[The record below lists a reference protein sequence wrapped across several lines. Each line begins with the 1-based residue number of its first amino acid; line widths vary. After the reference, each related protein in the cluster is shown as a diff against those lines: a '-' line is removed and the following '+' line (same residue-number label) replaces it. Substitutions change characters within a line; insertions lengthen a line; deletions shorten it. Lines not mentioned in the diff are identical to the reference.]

1 MKNKNKLLI
10 SSYVP
15 VADDKVIFDTNVLIN
30 IFYPINFSK
39 KTNQYEKLYVKLLEK
54 SVKIFLSSIQISE
67 FINRCIRFRFATYC
81 DGRNLDF
88 KKQYRNTDDYREHME
103 GILDIINIDIID
115 NFSFIDDGFSTMNYD
130 NIFKYGFSYDF
141 NDALISEIAKRE
153 NAYLITHDSDFLNY
167 GTDLKIITA
176 NEGLL
181 KFGQH

>member
-1 MKNKNKLLI
+1 MI
-10 SSYVP
+10 IVS
-15 VADDKVIFDTNVLIN
+15 
-30 IFYPINFSK
+30 
-39 KTNQYEKLYVKLLEK
+39 
-54 SVKIFLSSIQISE
+54 
-67 FINRCIRFRFATYC
+67 
-81 DGRNLDF
+81 
-88 KKQYRNTDDYREHME
+88 
-103 GILDIINIDIID
+103 ILDIINTDIID

>member
-15 VADDKVIFDTNVLIN
+15 VAEDKVIFDTNVLIN

-88 KKQYRNTDDYREHME
+88 KKLYRNTDDYREHME
-103 GILDIINIDIID
+103 GILDIINTDIID